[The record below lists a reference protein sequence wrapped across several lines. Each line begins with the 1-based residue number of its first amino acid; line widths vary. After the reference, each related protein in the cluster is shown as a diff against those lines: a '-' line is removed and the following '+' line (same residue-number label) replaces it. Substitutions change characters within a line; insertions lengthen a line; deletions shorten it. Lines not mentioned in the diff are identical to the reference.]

1 MDTDTPPGA
10 GGGEVDGEQEH
21 EQQGTGQYSSWYLN
35 YTIHCKNFQEV
46 AIELEIK

>member
-21 EQQGTGQYSSWYLN
+21 EQQGTGSGHYSSWYIQFIVRIFKKLP
-35 YTIHCKNFQEV
+35 
-46 AIELEIK
+46 